1 MTAPS
6 PLREE
11 ELLRFCGDHVSDL
24 LSMEVLAFWGRHPKC
39 RFTIDAITCAMD
51 AKRRN
56 VETALSGLL
65 AEDLIVTS
73 VHSDTTLYYLTPD
86 ETKRQPVLQ
95 LAALGW
101 HERRAIMER
110 LAQKH

>member
-24 LSMEVLAFWGRHPKC
+24 LSMELLAFWGRHPNC
-39 RFTIDAITCAMD
+39 RFTIDAVTCAMD

-56 VETALSGLL
+56 VERALNGLL

-73 VHSDTTLYYLTPD
+73 VHNDTTLYYLTPD
-86 ETKRQPVLQ
+86 ETKRQPILD

-101 HERRAIMER
+101 HERRAILER